1 MKNKRKQKTIS
12 DPPTSSNSS
21 SKKRKSLDHMT
32 KWGRNSS
39 SSAANDA
46 AILTIFHEISDEDD
60 PQIASMEGICKLCE
74 FIEIDPLEDI
84 RILILLFKM
93 GAKSK
98 PAQITRDEW
107 MAGCAKLNIVS
118 IDSIKSLLP
127 SLDPGFMDQMEFREL
142 YKFCFQFNRHGTHK
156 TLDKEIVVALV
167 ELTLKGRIPDSR
179 ISSFQEFLNTTKDT
193 SYDRVTLDQ
202 WLSFFDFCL
211 DCQDL
216 TEYDEE
222 NSAWPVLIDD
232 YVDFAISMKD

>member
-1 MKNKRKQKTIS
+1 
-12 DPPTSSNSS
+12 
-21 SKKRKSLDHMT
+21 MT

-60 PQIASMEGICKLCE
+60 PQIASMEGAYYLLWLQLLPLSFSSIHEIVDISNHIFTFSFLSFTIGICKLCE

-84 RILILLFKM
+84 RILVLLFKM

-142 YKFCFQFNRHGTHK
+142 YKVRMS
-156 TLDKEIVVALV
+156 I
-167 ELTLKGRIPDSR
+167 
-179 ISSFQEFLNTTKDT
+179 
-193 SYDRVTLDQ
+193 
-202 WLSFFDFCL
+202 
-211 DCQDL
+211 
-216 TEYDEE
+216 
-222 NSAWPVLIDD
+222 
-232 YVDFAISMKD
+232 